1 VARDELLLRDYVL
14 SATAESDLT
23 FVRTFVLFVSL
34 ERNESRR
41 AGFLPG
47 RLIDS
52 FLQSSIMYLI

>member
-1 VARDELLLRDYVL
+1 
-14 SATAESDLT
+14 
-23 FVRTFVLFVSL
+23 L

-52 FLQSSIMYLI
+52 FLRSSIMYLI